1 MEQQTVY
8 NPVARALHWGIFA
21 LVGIEFAIAWIMP
34 DMRRG
39 TLPTGWIAW
48 HIGVGTSILV
58 LMLLRL
64 LWRLLRGA
72 PELLP
77 GPVWQQRLAGLVHV
91 LLYAGFLLLPLL
103 GWINAS
109 SRGWTVHLAG
119 LVALPALAAS
129 GASWGHWMGGV
140 HQVLAYVLL
149 GAIGLHVAG
158 ALYHA
163 VIERDDTLRRM
174 WPGRR

>member
-103 GWINAS
+103 GWN
-109 SRGWTVHLAG
+109 
-119 LVALPALAAS
+119 
-129 GASWGHWMGGV
+129 
-140 HQVLAYVLL
+140 
-149 GAIGLHVAG
+149 
-158 ALYHA
+158 
-163 VIERDDTLRRM
+163 
-174 WPGRR
+174 PGRRAGRLHAGLAQCTPDEAQADRKCPP